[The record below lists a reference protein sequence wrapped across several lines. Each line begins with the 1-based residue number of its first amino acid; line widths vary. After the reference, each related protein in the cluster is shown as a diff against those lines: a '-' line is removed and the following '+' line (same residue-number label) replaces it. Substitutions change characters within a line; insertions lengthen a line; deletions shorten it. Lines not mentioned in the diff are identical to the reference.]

1 MLVYSASDLAWGVRV
16 KSTAEALGLPAR
28 PVRTLQMLEDRL
40 LDSPVR
46 ALIVDLDHPDQDF
59 SLALIRRA
67 AAANAGPGARGAGAD
82 NPTPAGVVLPRARVR
97 VLAFSPHVHRELMQA
112 ARDAGAHE
120 VMPRGAFAAN
130 LPEILIKLSAD

>member
-67 AAANAGPGARGAGAD
+67 ASENAGPGARGAGAD
-82 NPTPAGVVLPRARVR
+82 NPTPRISGARIR

-112 ARDAGAHE
+112 ARDAGADE
-120 VMPRGAFAAN
+120 VLPRGAFAAN